1 MGLFDFFITKEK
13 KEEGSP
19 TFKAQPFNYN
29 QSTVGEQ
36 GATSKMQVYYP
47 KSFDEVSDIIK
58 LLAMGKPAIVNI
70 KDLKQETSQRVLD
83 LLSGAIYALGGGLCE
98 IDKGLFLFSIDGIQ
112 KN

>member
-13 KEEGSP
+13 KEEATS

-29 QSTVGEQ
+29 QSPNSDQ
-36 GATSKMQVYYP
+36 SATSKMQVYYP
-47 KSFDEVSDIIK
+47 KSFNEVSEIIS

-70 KDLKQETSQRVLD
+70 KDLKPETSQRVLD